1 MTREGRTCPEGM
13 SAEQFEEA
21 QRLYAVTQQAMD
33 DEQWRLCCLMATKQN
48 SQLLGQT
55 EFEIRNRVLRM
66 GAIALE
72 AAVNERRK
80 KGGTQAAASPAA
92 SASTTPALS
101 TGGRRRS

>member
-13 SAEQFEEA
+13 SGEQFEEA

-33 DEQWRLCCLMATKQN
+33 DEQWRLCCLMAVKQN
-48 SQLLGQT
+48 DQLLGQT
-55 EFEIRNRVLRM
+55 EFAVRDRVLRM

-92 SASTTPALS
+92 SASTTPASS
-101 TGGRRRS
+101 TGDRRRS

>member
-1 MTREGRTCPEGM
+1 MTREGRTRPEGM

-33 DEQWRLCCLMATKQN
+33 DEQWRLCCLMAMKEN

-55 EFEIRNRVLRM
+55 EFEVRNRVLRM

-92 SASTTPALS
+92 SASTTPASS